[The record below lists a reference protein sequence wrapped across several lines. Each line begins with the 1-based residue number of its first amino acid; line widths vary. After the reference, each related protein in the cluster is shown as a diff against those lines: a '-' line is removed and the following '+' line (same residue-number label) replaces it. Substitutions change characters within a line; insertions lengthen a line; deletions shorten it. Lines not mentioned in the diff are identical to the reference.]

1 MITDMIF
8 ARIFFNSLHQEK
20 KISTKEKKGKE
31 KSKSIVTV
39 FFFFFFFFFISE
51 TFEFHSSEI
60 NDTRISRRGI
70 KRDAKTDPER
80 LD

>member
-39 FFFFFFFFFISE
+39 FFFFFFFFFYIRN
-51 TFEFHSSEI
+51 I
-60 NDTRISRRGI
+60 RI
-70 KRDAKTDPER
+70 PFQ
-80 LD
+80 